1 MELKDLKNSVRHL
14 SESILIKCIN
24 CVNPIFI
31 HHGEDSNPRSSV
43 LQYFVTFLRDH
54 RTSPDPT
61 RQYVEWCADNCN
73 HMQAAIR
80 KNPPSTVEITV
91 RTKSNI
97 FFQS

>member
-1 MELKDLKNSVRHL
+1 
-14 SESILIKCIN
+14 
-24 CVNPIFI
+24 
-31 HHGEDSNPRSSV
+31 
-43 LQYFVTFLRDH
+43 VTFLRDH